1 MRLTIY
7 IERQKR
13 RIRRAKMKKSRICTD
28 DCRKCPFISCNFH
41 PLFADMTDETRRR
54 ELSYVSS
61 SIEVPPKR
69 KFNPRINV
77 FSNEQ
82 TLDPEKHPFF
92 W

>member
-1 MRLTIY
+1 MNVRASICADGC
-7 IERQKR
+7 KR
-13 RIRRAKMKKSRICTD
+13 
-28 DCRKCPFISCNFH
+28 CPFISCNFN
-41 PLFADMTDETRRR
+41 PWFADMTDEDRRE

-77 FSNEQ
+77 LMQEQ
-82 TLDPEKHPFF
+82 ILDPEKHPFF